1 MKLRSDLTKILP
13 KILLVGAVCL
23 PLVSCQKNDASKAV
37 ALTPLE
43 SRGKGTY
50 LSNCIACHNPDPKLD
65 GSIGP
70 AIAGSS
76 LELLEARLLH
86 QSYPPGYKP
95 KRASGSMPDFTQLKE
110 DIPALQAYLAT
121 FK

>member
-1 MKLRSDLTKILP
+1 MKLKNTILSL
-13 KILLVGAVCL
+13 LLVVGISL
-23 PLVSCQKNDASKAV
+23 PLVSCQKEQGTSQTV
-37 ALTPLE
+37 PLTALE
-43 SRGKGTY
+43 SRGKGVY
-50 LSNCIACHNPDPKLD
+50 LSNCIACHNPNANLD

-70 AIAGSS
+70 AVARSS

-95 KRASGSMPDFTQLKE
+95 KRASGNMPEFTQLKD